1 MKNIH
6 AKVSDGL
13 LEQFYIKSSIRIY
26 EKLGN
31 HYLPNFYC
39 PPPPPQKKKSV
50 HAYTRRLMV
59 SPTW

>member
-13 LEQFYIKSSIRIY
+13 LEQFYIKSLIRICK
-26 EKLGN
+26 KLGN
-31 HYLPNFYC
+31 HYLKFAT
-39 PPPPPQKKKSV
+39 KKNSV